1 MVNKSRPS
9 VASFLSTSS
18 RALQTQQELAEA
30 QEQITKL
37 EEELAAER
45 QRLQIQLDGSR
56 ISQAAVPP
64 SQILRRPYK
73 SRREKDPKFFEE
85 LVASIKNYGFR
96 GSIWVQRLPE
106 GKLRLIAGETRLEAG
121 IAAGL
126 AEIPVD
132 IVETDDLTAVKLSRV
147 ENARR
152 RNLNALDD
160 TEELL
165 YLLALTLGK
174 SREETK
180 KMMYRFKNAAEG
192 NSSIDS
198 QTKEK
203 IETVFHE
210 VAPDLN
216 VMTFVSSR
224 LPLLELPENVLE
236 AYIAGQLEYTKAVEL
251 GRIEDESVRQIL
263 LQETIEQGLSLSA
276 LKARIRP
283 KSPPTTIDRI
293 EKFRGQIESINRKA
307 FLKLPLAQR
316 QELKQTIKELEG
328 LLKQKLKEL
337 EEQV

>member
-9 VASFLSTSS
+9 VSSFLSTSS
-18 RALQTQQELAEA
+18 KALHTQQELAEA
-30 QEQITKL
+30 QERIAKL
-37 EEELAAER
+37 EEELVAER
-45 QRLQIQLDGSR
+45 QRIQSQIDGSR
-56 ISQAAVPP
+56 ISQATVSP

-96 GSIWVQRLPE
+96 GSIWVQRLPN
-106 GKLRLIAGETRLEAG
+106 GQLRLIAGETRLEAG
-121 IAAGL
+121 IVAGL

-132 IVETDDLTAVKLSRV
+132 IVETDDITAVKLSRV

-180 KMMYRFKNAAEG
+180 KIMYRFKNAAEG

-198 QTKEK
+198 QIKEK
-203 IETVFHE
+203 IEAVFHE
-210 VAPDLN
+210 VAPDLG

-251 GRIEDESVRQIL
+251 GRIEDELVRQVL
-263 LQETIEQGLSLSA
+263 LRETIEQGLSLAA

-283 KSPPTTIDRI
+283 TSPRTAIDRM
-293 EKFRGQIESINRKA
+293 EKLRGQIESINRKS
-307 FLKLPLAQR
+307 FLKLPFEQR
-316 QELKQTIKELEG
+316 YQLKQTIKELEG
-328 LLKQKLKEL
+328 LLQQKLKEL
-337 EEQV
+337 EE